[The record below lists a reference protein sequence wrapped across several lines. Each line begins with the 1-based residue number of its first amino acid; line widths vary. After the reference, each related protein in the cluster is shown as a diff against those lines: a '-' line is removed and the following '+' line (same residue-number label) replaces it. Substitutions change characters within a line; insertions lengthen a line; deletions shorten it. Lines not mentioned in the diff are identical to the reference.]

1 MVYSICNPEYV
12 RRRIV
17 ERSRPNK
24 LASTPVITITNPDG
38 TSTVI
43 STTSD
48 ASTTIPAPVSGS
60 TVVVQA
66 TGDTTVSNP
75 GTSVTLN
82 NTGTGTVTTSGITRN
97 TTLTI
102 TGTGTQK
109 VDITG
114 MKPGQ
119 VLTIDNTGTG
129 TVDLSNL
136 PDGVIV
142 KLLGTGPVTLNDNDG
157 TSANVENAAPALTG
171 GTVGDGNGDG
181 TPDALQTNVASVSFL
196 KTDAAQTNPGNAPP
210 VFVSLVADAKDGKI
224 DTTDTTTANLSNVHQ
239 LDAPSNLPAE
249 VQMPLGL
256 IAFSAN
262 VGLNTP
268 GIPGN
273 TETPNTPAAGVS
285 ETFSLYVD
293 PTLGV
298 NGYWKQSAAGTWVN
312 LASAAYG
319 GKIVTEGGKTRLD
332 FSLTDGGEFDADHTV
347 NGTIVDPGAA
357 GFVPLSVVG
366 YAPETWISMVGYAPE
381 LPTNGFWF

>member
-1 MVYSICNPEYV
+1 M
-12 RRRIV
+12 
-17 ERSRPNK
+17 
-24 LASTPVITITNPDG
+24 
-38 TSTVI
+38 
-43 STTSD
+43 
-48 ASTTIPAPVSGS
+48 SGS
-60 TVVVQA
+60 TVVAQA
-66 TGDTTVSNP
+66 TGDTVITNP
-75 GTSVTLN
+75 GPRVTLS
-82 NTGTGTVTTSGITRN
+82 NTGTGTVTTSGITSD

-109 VDITG
+109 VDISG

-157 TSANVENAAPALTG
+157 TSANLENTAPALTG

-210 VFVSLVADAKDGKI
+210 VFVSLIADAKDGKI

-239 LDAPSNLPAE
+239 LDAPANLPTE
-249 VQMPLGL
+249 LKMPLGL

-262 VGLNTP
+262 VGLITSGTP
-268 GIPGN
+268 NPPNGTG
-273 TETPNTPAAGVS
+273 TPNTPVGVR

-293 PTLGV
+293 PILDV
-298 NGYWKQSAAGTWVN
+298 NGYWKQDANKTWVN

-319 GKIVTEGGKTRLD
+319 GGIVSEGGKTRLD
-332 FSLTDGGEFDADHTV
+332 FQLTDGGQFDADGKVDGVIT
-347 NGTIVDPGAA
+347 DPGAA
-357 GFVPLSVVG
+357 ASMPLSL
-366 YAPETWISMVGYAPE
+366 VGYAPE
-381 LPTNGFWF
+381 LPLNIYAWF